1 MKKFSRLACALA
13 LLWTTSTAVLAE
25 QYDVD
30 PAHSSLSFS
39 IEHAGLTHIDGRFTE
54 FNGAIHFD
62 PKAPDKTTIEFTAQ
76 SKSVN
81 TDVAKRDEHLRTAD
95 FFDVEKYPTLSFK
108 SSKVKALGSDR
119 YQVEGQ
125 LTAHG
130 QTKTITTVAYIVGPK
145 EVMGAQKV
153 GFRTTFDINRLDFKI
168 GDGPN
173 YSADAML
180 SHKVNL
186 EIKGEAAVKK

>member
-1 MKKFSRLACALA
+1 MKKFSRLACALV

-39 IEHAGLTHIDGRFTE
+39 IEHVGLTHIDGRFTD
-54 FNGAIHFD
+54 FHGNIHFD

-108 SSKVKALGSDR
+108 STKVKAMGSDR
-119 YQVEGQ
+119 YQVDGQ

-130 QTKTITTVAYIVGPK
+130 VSKNVSTVAYIVGPK
-145 EVMGAQKV
+145 EVMGAQKI

-168 GDGPN
+168 GDGDK
-173 YSADAML
+173 YSSDAML

-186 EIKGEAAVKK
+186 EVKGEAALKK